1 MANITAEQALQIPQ
15 QLKRQ
20 GSQAQTGT
28 QPVNASNS
36 EGKGKGNRF
45 LSDDAV
51 TLQNS
56 QPSDEPRSIEVDQ
69 YKRTLGADMLLVK
82 ETIRNKLS
90 EFGLNP
96 NAKLAVSKDLFGQ
109 IVVSGPASTAD
120 LERISS
126 DLNKSKAFQEA
137 FGRLSQQQPTLNY
150 MDNVVKISKAYGV
163 GNTLFNSLISES
175 QEFNKLSD
183 IAHRYHSLRSATA
196 IEQAEASSDAFK
208 FHVNA

>member
-1 MANITAEQALQIPQ
+1 MANITTEQALQIPQ

-20 GSQAQTGT
+20 DSHSQGESRPPATPGNGSG
-28 QPVNASNS
+28 
-36 EGKGKGNRF
+36 GKY

-51 TLQNS
+51 TLLNS
-56 QPSDEPRSIEVDQ
+56 SAGHERRTIEVDQ
-69 YKRTLGADMLLVK
+69 YKRTLGQDLVFVK

-90 EFGLNP
+90 EYGLNP

-109 IVVSGPASTAD
+109 IAVTGPASAAD
-120 LERISS
+120 LERISA

-163 GNTLFNSLISES
+163 GNALLNSLISES
-175 QEFNKLSD
+175 EEFNKLSD
-183 IAHRYHSLRSATA
+183 IAHRYNSLRTASAPA
-196 IEQAEASSDAFK
+196 FSDEPLQSFK
-208 FHVNA
+208 LNVNA

>member
-20 GSQAQTGT
+20 GSQGQTGT
-28 QPVNASNS
+28 PPVNAGGS
-36 EGKGKGNRF
+36 EGKGSRF

-51 TLQNS
+51 TLQHMV
-56 QPSDEPRSIEVDQ
+56 PSGDARSIEVDQ
-69 YKRTLGADMLLVK
+69 YKRTLGADMLFVK

-90 EFGLNP
+90 EYGLNP

-109 IVVSGPASTAD
+109 IAVTGPASTAD

-183 IAHRYHSLRSATA
+183 IAHRYQSLRSATA
-196 IEQAEASSDAFK
+196 IEYAEESAQAFK
-208 FHVNA
+208 FNVNA

>member
-20 GSQAQTGT
+20 GSQTQGGT
-28 QPVNASNS
+28 AASPGSNDTKA
-36 EGKGKGNRF
+36 GKF

-56 QPSDEPRSIEVDQ
+56 LPSGEPRSIEVDQ
-69 YKRTLGADMLLVK
+69 YKRTLGADMLFVK

-90 EFGLNP
+90 EYGLNP

-109 IVVSGPASTAD
+109 IAVTGPASAAD

-163 GNTLFNSLISES
+163 GNSLFNSLISES

-183 IAHRYHSLRSATA
+183 IAHRYQSIRSASA
-196 IEQAEASSDAFK
+196 AELADDMTQAFK
-208 FHVNA
+208 FNVNA

>member
-20 GSQAQTGT
+20 GSQAQGGAH
-28 QPVNASNS
+28 PVNPGNS
-36 EGKGKGNRF
+36 DGKGSKF

-56 QPSDEPRSIEVDQ
+56 QPSGEPRSIEVDQ
-69 YKRTLGADMLLVK
+69 YKRTLGADMLFVK

-90 EFGLNP
+90 EYGLNP

-109 IVVSGPASTAD
+109 IAVTGPASAAD
-120 LERISS
+120 LERIST

-137 FGRLSQQQPTLNY
+137 FGRLSQQQPTLSY

-163 GNTLFNSLISES
+163 GNSLFNSLISET

-183 IAHRYHSLRSATA
+183 IAHRYNSMRTATA
-196 IEQAEASSDAFK
+196 TDFSDDTANAFK
-208 FHVNA
+208 FNVNA

>member
-20 GSQAQTGT
+20 GSQSQTGT
-28 QPVNASNS
+28 PPVNASNS
-36 EGKGKGNRF
+36 EGKGSKF

-90 EFGLNP
+90 EYGLNP

-109 IVVSGPASTAD
+109 IVVTGPATAAD

-163 GNTLFNSLISES
+163 GNSLFNSLISES

-183 IAHRYHSLRSATA
+183 IAHRYHSLRSANA
-196 IEQAEASSDAFK
+196 IERAESSEAFK

>member
-20 GSQAQTGT
+20 GSQSPGGT
-28 QPVNASNS
+28 PPASSGNNDK
-36 EGKGKGNRF
+36 KGAAY

-51 TLQNS
+51 TLQNMP
-56 QPSDEPRSIEVDQ
+56 PSSEPRTIEVDQ
-69 YKRTLGADMLLVK
+69 FKRTLGADMLFVK

-90 EFGLNP
+90 EYGLNP

-109 IVVSGPASTAD
+109 IVVSGPATAAD

-163 GNTLFNSLISES
+163 GNSLFNSLISES

-183 IAHRYHSLRSATA
+183 IAHRYHSLRNTTA
-196 IEQAEASSDAFK
+196 MEQVEAVSDAFK